1 MVAPWAA
8 AEAPWRG
15 ASQSLMAITFSL
27 FLCFLA
33 HSGFVWDTSRAASR
47 DALRAVGAHGH
58 APLLS
63 SCRGD
68 STPSSP
74 RGDAEPNRGQ
84 RQRTARRPRVPY
96 APDLQRRRALGRRA
110 DQKPPGKRPTLRG
123 RTPEAESC
131 NLSGLGSSRGSGTCR
146 ALPDATFCRPFRA
159 GTLRNGDVGSL

>member
-1 MVAPWAA
+1 MLSQRDMAKRCKSGMV
-8 AEAPWRG
+8 
-15 ASQSLMAITFSL
+15 ITFSL
-27 FLCFLA
+27 LLCFLT

-47 DALRAVGAHGH
+47 DAPIGRAHGH

-68 STPSSP
+68 STLSSP

-84 RQRTARRPRVPY
+84 RQRPAAR
-96 APDLQRRRALGRRA
+96 GF
-110 DQKPPGKRPTLRG
+110 PTLQTFSDGGLLAAGRFKSPQGKTDPKG

-159 GTLRNGDVGSL
+159 GTLRNGDVGLL